1 VDARVTTD
9 ERGFSRTA
17 KSCGPGAPVLALRT
31 STKLTA
37 PISG

>member
-17 KSCGPGAPVLALRT
+17 KSCGPGAPVLALSSRKP
-31 STKLTA
+31 SFC
-37 PISG
+37 G